1 MGRRCRRRRQ
11 PPAPRGDAARHHGGH
26 IRPVAAAEILVRKSR
41 LFSTPYA
48 LFTQGLSQQT
58 VSPVMVHG
66 ADYSVYSGEEWTVP
80 IHAHGTQCGSV
91 YRSVVRRTQIDP

>member
-1 MGRRCRRRRQ
+1 MEGTFDQ
-11 PPAPRGDAARHHGGH
+11 W
-26 IRPVAAAEILVRKSR
+26 AAEILVRKSR

-66 ADYSVYSGEEWTVP
+66 ADYSVYSGQSFLCVFCAETLL
-80 IHAHGTQCGSV
+80 
-91 YRSVVRRTQIDP
+91 VRRAASGAKI